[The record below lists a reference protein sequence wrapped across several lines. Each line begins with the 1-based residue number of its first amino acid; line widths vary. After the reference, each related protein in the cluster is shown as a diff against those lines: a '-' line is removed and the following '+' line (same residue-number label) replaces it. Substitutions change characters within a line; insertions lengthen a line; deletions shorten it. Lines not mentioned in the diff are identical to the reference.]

1 LLPGEE
7 LDHGV
12 DHVLD
17 EITPAAP
24 SCPLAVLDDLI
35 KRLLRLLRIL
45 PLGGWLRLDWLQ
57 YHKLTIA
64 ATQRNG
70 QRR

>member
-1 LLPGEE
+1 
-7 LDHGV
+7 
-12 DHVLD
+12 
-17 EITPAAP
+17 
-24 SCPLAVLDDLI
+24 VLDDLI